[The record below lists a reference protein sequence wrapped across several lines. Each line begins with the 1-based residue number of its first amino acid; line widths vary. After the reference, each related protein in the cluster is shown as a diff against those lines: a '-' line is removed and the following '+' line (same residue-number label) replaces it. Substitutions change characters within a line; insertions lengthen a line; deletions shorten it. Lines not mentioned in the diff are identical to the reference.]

1 MSITPSSDPALGY
14 AALTAAGRVRT
25 HNEDALLC
33 SPQLRLWAVA
43 DGMGGHRCGEVASA
57 LALDTL
63 RRLIARGQDLRSA
76 VLGANAAVLA
86 AAEAEEGRR
95 GMGTTLVAVRF
106 AGTDFQLAWVGD
118 SRAYRIEA
126 GSIQQL
132 THDHSWVQAMIDA
145 GRLTPEQ
152 ASRHPLRNVV
162 TRCLGQSGEALE
174 VALVQGRLGHGEL
187 LLLCSDGLTRELSD
201 VQIRQLC
208 ARAATLDALVGNLVE
223 AANRMGGHD
232 NISCIV
238 LGLASPPPVQAAAQ
252 RPRSFLRKLL
262 KPAKK

>member
-1 MSITPSSDPALGY
+1 MSITPSSDPGLGY
-14 AALTAAGRVRT
+14 AALTAAGQVRM

-33 SPQLRLWAVA
+33 CPQLRLWAVA

-57 LALDTL
+57 LALETL
-63 RRLIARGQDLRSA
+63 RRRIARGQDLRSA

-106 AGTDFQLAWVGD
+106 AGADFQLAWVGD
-118 SRAYRIEA
+118 SRAYRIKA

-145 GRLTPEQ
+145 GQLTPEQ

-162 TRCLGQSGEALE
+162 TRCLGQSEALE

-201 VQIRQLC
+201 AQIRQLC
-208 ARAATLDALVGNLVE
+208 ARAATLDVLVDSLVE
-223 AANRMGGHD
+223 TANRMGGSD
-232 NISCIV
+232 NISCIA
-238 LGLASPPPVQAAAQ
+238 LGLTSPPPVQAAAE
-252 RPRSFLRKLL
+252 RPRSFLHKLL
-262 KPAKK
+262 KSAKK